1 MASKRES
8 CPAAAE
14 TPPKE
19 LYKPN
24 HPSKRSIKAKI
35 LNALPAGER
44 LIGLEAWREFGTS
57 RLAVYVGFLLRDG
70 SVINPEPLRFLPD
83 QCASLS
89 IGWKARLMP
98 SNDRVKVKGRS
109 ESGEYMTIPYAV
121 LTTKKYRALSGR
133 VCKLFLDAYIQYHG
147 RNNGDI
153 QCTWKYMKPLGWRS
167 KGTLHSA
174 LIELIRSGF
183 LILSR
188 QGGRNHCALYAVSRQ
203 KIDECLSRELRA
215 HKLDIRPT
223 KMAPGGWKDE
233 QKPYPPSDPKS
244 PVIRDWVLDQAGS
257 R

>member
-83 QCASLS
+83 QCVSLS

-98 SNDRVKVKGRS
+98 SND
-109 ESGEYMTIPYAV
+109 
-121 LTTKKYRALSGR
+121 RALSGR

-188 QGGRNHCALYAVSRQ
+188 QGGRNHCALHAVSRQ

-244 PVIRDWVLDQAGS
+244 PGIRDWVLAQAGS